1 MYKHILIATDG
12 SELAGKAVT
21 AGLALAKRLG
31 AKVTAVS
38 AIEPWLSIASSDT
51 AAAFMEYQKAAE
63 QDVARI
69 LGQVSTTARE
79 HGVKCETITV
89 TQAAAEAIIDTANSA
104 QCDLIVMSSHGRR
117 GLARV
122 LLGSQA
128 MRVLTLSC
136 VPVLVC
142 R

>member
-21 AGLALAKRLG
+21 AGLTLAKRLG

-69 LGQVSTTARE
+69 LGQVSTTAQE
-79 HGVKCETITV
+79 HGVKCETVTV
-89 TQAAAEAIIDTANSA
+89 TQAAAEAIIDTAN
-104 QCDLIVMSSHGRR
+104 
-117 GLARV
+117 
-122 LLGSQA
+122 
-128 MRVLTLSC
+128 
-136 VPVLVC
+136 
-142 R
+142 